1 MSQNK
6 ILPLL
11 AIAATSSADATFK
24 PNLLPGLVPP
34 PGEIWRGSTIGMDE
48 FLESNW
54 TYGSDP

>member
-1 MSQNK
+1 MPQNK

-11 AIAATSSADATFK
+11 AIAATSSADAIK

-34 PGEIWRGSTIGMDE
+34 PGEMWRGSTIGMDE

-54 TYGSDP
+54 ADGADP